1 MKTNPPKSLGHSP
14 ILYSSMLSISSDC
27 FGCSIDNIIRIIQ
40 ISEVKKL
47 ISNLNIHAGLFFEN
61 QDKRKLRFRAA
72 EDWAIPHGRGLPL
85 STAMPFS
92 LFYCVS
98 LAVSPRHS
106 ASPAVQSR
114 LDCTAKQAELMSKSA
129 WIATQNR
136 LYCNVLFSR
145 FYNALT
151 INNIRKLLRFQ
162 NFGARQTVLRNFE
175 IWATFFEYLCKDILH
190 KYKKSPVGETR

>member
-129 WIATQNR
+129 
-136 LYCNVLFSR
+136 
-145 FYNALT
+145 
-151 INNIRKLLRFQ
+151 
-162 NFGARQTVLRNFE
+162 
-175 IWATFFEYLCKDILH
+175 
-190 KYKKSPVGETR
+190 